1 MKDVRIDVFKAEF
14 NEEIRGVK
22 AFVEGGIEVSLNTYE
37 NSIAIFDDSDDI
49 GSVIDVI
56 NGASY
61 DDFINKVEEYRN
73 Q

>member
-14 NEEIRGVK
+14 TEEIRGVK
-22 AFVEGGIEVSLNTYE
+22 AFVEGGIEVSLNTHEY
-37 NSIAIFDDSDDI
+37 SLAVFDY
-49 GSVIDVI
+49 GGNTLERID
-56 NGASY
+56 GASY